1 LEQRER
7 YHPGLDRDLAMVSLA
22 HPATV
27 TELAVL
33 YAALARSR
41 ETSDPIAPTVIF
53 TGLAPGLPDQGIRVR
68 LNGFG
73 ITTLTDV
80 ELGLVDHEV
89 AALSHA
95 STAEGGR
102 PDRVAYLLGG
112 SLHGWCLRARHHD
125 TDHTHD
131 ADAANDVDD
140 VELVSTVASLL
151 ERERLRTFA
160 ARAGCPDDPVFT
172 RTHTPGSDSRGVV
185 QFGVGT
191 DSGTRQVVA
200 KIGPRDV
207 ITGEV
212 RFNSGVNALLVRKG
226 RPPLFP
232 EVYGVLVEGDQAV
245 SLMEAGEPVPLAPL
259 FADPAKTIL
268 GEHALGSLA
277 AHLDQ
282 LAAWYRLTAEPRVPT
297 VADYLYRERF
307 HVLREL
313 PVFVAT
319 FAGFFGDCELADL
332 LDAPVRLPGGL
343 VIPGYTQACRWLD
356 EVVPS
361 LLPTHGSAVH
371 GDIYA
376 SNMLRRPDGTPMLID
391 PRTVWEGRDRPDVG
405 YGDPVFDLATLLH
418 GAFPMAAI
426 LDAVRRE
433 ATSDLFGGEL
443 PGEVATGPELDA
455 STLTLP
461 VRLPPTV
468 RSLELRLLAIPPGD
482 PTAPQTQ
489 TQRQTQRQVR
499 TRLYLGA
506 ASSLL
511 GWLKYSRSLRTREA
525 WLATYVYTLWY
536 VWQAKATWENRD
548 DQGGNSR

>member
-1 LEQRER
+1 
-7 YHPGLDRDLAMVSLA
+7 MVSLA

-53 TGLAPGLPDQGIRVR
+53 TGLAPGIPDQGIRVR

-131 ADAANDVDD
+131 ADAVNDVDD
-140 VELVSTVASLL
+140 VELVSTIASLL

-232 EVYGVLVEGDQAV
+232 EVYGVLFCGNRFCQSDAISFPFSAIASMSYASASVTMSPPNPSMTERACFPEPPWDCWITIV
-245 SLMEAGEPVPLAPL
+245 S
-259 FADPAKTIL
+259 
-268 GEHALGSLA
+268 
-277 AHLDQ
+277 
-282 LAAWYRLTAEPRVPT
+282 
-297 VADYLYRERF
+297 
-307 HVLREL
+307 
-313 PVFVAT
+313 PVFCFQYFT
-319 FAGFFGDCELADL
+319 
-332 LDAPVRLPGGL
+332 
-343 VIPGYTQACRWLD
+343 
-356 EVVPS
+356 
-361 LLPTHGSAVH
+361 
-371 GDIYA
+371 
-376 SNMLRRPDGTPMLID
+376 N
-391 PRTVWEGRDRPDVG
+391 
-405 YGDPVFDLATLLH
+405 
-418 GAFPMAAI
+418 
-426 LDAVRRE
+426 
-433 ATSDLFGGEL
+433 
-443 PGEVATGPELDA
+443 
-455 STLTLP
+455 
-461 VRLPPTV
+461 
-468 RSLELRLLAIPPGD
+468 
-482 PTAPQTQ
+482 
-489 TQRQTQRQVR
+489 
-499 TRLYLGA
+499 A
-506 ASSLL
+506 AS
-511 GWLKYSRSLRTREA
+511 YS
-525 WLATYVYTLWY
+525 
-536 VWQAKATWENRD
+536 
-548 DQGGNSR
+548 